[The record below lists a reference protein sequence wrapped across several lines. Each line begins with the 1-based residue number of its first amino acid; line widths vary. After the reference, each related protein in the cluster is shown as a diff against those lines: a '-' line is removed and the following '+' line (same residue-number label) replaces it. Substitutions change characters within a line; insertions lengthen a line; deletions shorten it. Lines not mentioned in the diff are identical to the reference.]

1 MDPLPSF
8 VPDGPLPAPQPL
20 HDASA
25 ADISR
30 IAEQLMRD
38 AVTAAAAAASGTL
51 PAVPAAAPM
60 APPVVA
66 APVARAM
73 PAAFPPG
80 IHTMPAV
87 HGAVPAIPGV
97 LPSSPHVP
105 PGVPSIPHVPSMPA
119 PPPTAA
125 PTAAFGSA
133 GAPAADLSGLK
144 AFVGRIRGLDHMQL
158 PHALDAAP
166 LQPAG
171 AAFVA
176 SHGGLANLAQPG
188 FLDVDAVRR
197 DFPILRQTVHGKPL
211 AWFDNAATTQKP
223 QAVIDALSRFYA
235 HDNSNIHRGAH
246 TLAARATDAYEHAR
260 ETVATFL
267 GATGPDEIIFVRGC
281 TEGINLVANILAPG
295 LSRGDEILLTEL
307 EHHANIVPWQMVAE
321 RTGAVLRVAPIDD
334 RGDVILEAYA
344 RLLSPLTRV
353 VSLSHASNSLGTI
366 LPVELMTG
374 MAKAH
379 GARVLV
385 DGAQSVS
392 HFPVDVR
399 RIGCDFYVFSGHKIF
414 GPTGIGAVFMTKDA
428 QESLPPWQGGGNMIK
443 DVTFAHTTYSDP
455 PAKFEAG
462 TPNIADA
469 IGMGAALDYVTSLG
483 RERIAAYEHDL
494 LHYATGRL
502 TAIDGLRLI
511 GTAREKVGV
520 LSFVLPGLDPIEI
533 GKALDREG
541 IAVRAGHHC
550 AQPSLRHF
558 GVEAT
563 VRPSLAFYNT
573 HAEIDRLAD
582 AVAGL
587 GRGR

>member
-1 MDPLPSF
+1 MDTRSLLT
-8 VPDGPLPAPQPL
+8 VDQLPAPQPL
-20 HDASA
+20 HDTSA

-30 IAEQLMRD
+30 IAAALVRD
-38 AVTAAAAAASGTL
+38 AVAAINGTMPPLPAEASQAPPTVANPVPVRAPTAF
-51 PAVPAAAPM
+51 PAVPEAPAARTSLHVPPLPTVALAAP
-60 APPVVA
+60 
-66 APVARAM
+66 
-73 PAAFPPG
+73 
-80 IHTMPAV
+80 
-87 HGAVPAIPGV
+87 PAIPA
-97 LPSSPHVP
+97 SPDA
-105 PGVPSIPHVPSMPA
+105 S
-119 PPPTAA
+119 TAA
-125 PTAAFGSA
+125 PAT
-133 GAPAADLSGLK
+133 DYSGLK
-144 AFVGRIRGLDHMQL
+144 AFVGRIRGLDHL
-158 PHALDAAP
+158 ELPRVFAGGPPARGHSSVTTPHAATPAA
-166 LQPAG
+166 
-171 AAFVA
+171 
-176 SHGGLANLAQPG
+176 SG
-188 FLDVDAVRR
+188 FLDVEAVRR
-197 DFPILRQTVHGKPL
+197 DFPILQEKVHGKPL

-223 QAVIDALSRFYA
+223 QAVIDAISHFYA

-260 ETVATFL
+260 QTIADFL
-267 GATGPDEIIFVRGC
+267 GANGPDEIIYVRGC
-281 TEGINLVANILAPG
+281 TEGVNLCANILAPG

-321 RTGAVLRVAPIDD
+321 RTRAVIRVVPIDD

-344 RLLSPLTRV
+344 KLLSPLTKI

-374 MAKAH
+374 MAKAR

-414 GPTGIGAVFMTKDA
+414 GPTGIGAVFMTKEA
-428 QESLPPWQGGGNMIK
+428 QETLPPWQGGGNMIE
-443 DVTFAHTTYSDP
+443 DVTFARTTYAPP

-469 IGMGAALDYVTSLG
+469 IGLGAALDYVTALG
-483 RERIAAYEHDL
+483 RERIAAYEHEL
-494 LHYATGRL
+494 LHHATARL
-502 TAIDGLRLI
+502 TAIGGLRLI

-520 LSFVLPGLDPIEI
+520 LSFVIDGLDPIEI
-533 GKALDREG
+533 GKSLDREG

-558 GVEAT
+558 GLEAT

-573 HAEIDRLAD
+573 PAEIDRLAD
-582 AVAGL
+582 AIAKIAH
-587 GRGR
+587 RR

>member
-1 MDPLPSF
+1 MDTSRSLPADPLP
-8 VPDGPLPAPQPL
+8 AAQPL
-20 HDASA
+20 HDPSA

-30 IAEQLMRD
+30 IADTLMRD
-38 AVTAAAAAASGTL
+38 AVAAAHGTVPPL
-51 PAVPAAAPM
+51 PAEAPM
-60 APPVVA
+60 APP
-66 APVARAM
+66 PVASPLPVHA
-73 PAAFPPG
+73 PAA
-80 IHTMPAV
+80 I
-87 HGAVPAIPGV
+87 PAIPSSAAAPFV
-97 LPSSPHVP
+97 PAALPVALPS
-105 PGVPSIPHVPSMPA
+105 
-119 PPPTAA
+119 T
-125 PTAAFGSA
+125 
-133 GAPAADLSGLK
+133 APAFSSPLAVSPSVASPATDYSGLK
-144 AFVGRIRGLDHMQL
+144 AFVGRIRGLDHLDL
-158 PHALDAAP
+158 PRVFDGGTQPLAHPSAATAAP
-166 LQPAG
+166 TISSPS
-171 AAFVA
+171 AF
-176 SHGGLANLAQPG
+176 
-188 FLDVDAVRR
+188 FDIDAVRR
-197 DFPILRQTVHGKPL
+197 DFPILQEKVHGKPL

-223 QAVIDALSRFYA
+223 QAVIDAISHFYA

-246 TLAARATDAYEHAR
+246 TLAARATDAYEASR
-260 ETVATFL
+260 TTVANFL
-267 GATGPDEIIFVRGC
+267 GANGSDEIVFVRGC

-307 EHHANIVPWQMVAE
+307 EHHANIVPWQMVAA

-344 RLLSPLTRV
+344 KLLSPLTKV

-374 MAKAH
+374 MAKAR

-414 GPTGIGAVFMTKDA
+414 GPTGIGVVFMTKEA
-428 QESLPPWQGGGNMIK
+428 QDSLPPWQGGGNMIK
-443 DVTFAHTTYSDP
+443 DVTFAHTTYSEP

-469 IGMGAALDYVTSLG
+469 IGLGAALDYVSRLG
-483 RERIAAYEHDL
+483 RERIAAYEHEL

-520 LSFVLPGLDPIEI
+520 LSFVLEGHDPIEV

-541 IAVRAGHHC
+541 FAVRAGHHC

-573 HAEIDRLAD
+573 RAEIDRLAD
-582 AVAGL
+582 AVAAL
-587 GRGR
+587 AQAR

>member
-1 MDPLPSF
+1 METPPF
-8 VPDGPLPAPQPL
+8 VPGPQLPTPQPL
-20 HDASA
+20 HDPSA

-30 IAEQLMRD
+30 IADTLMRD
-38 AVTAAAAAASGTL
+38 AVAASHGTL
-51 PAVPAAAPM
+51 PPVPAEAPL
-60 APPVVA
+60 APPTVVN
-66 APVARAM
+66 PV
-73 PAAFPPG
+73 P
-80 IHTMPAV
+80 V
-87 HGAVPAIPGV
+87 H
-97 LPSSPHVP
+97 
-105 PGVPSIPHVPSMPA
+105 
-119 PPPTAA
+119 A
-125 PTAAFGSA
+125 PTALPATSA
-133 GAPAADLSGLK
+133 AHVSPAPVSLPFAMPTSALPVSPAPSTGTPATDYSGLK
-144 AFVGRIRGLDHMQL
+144 AFVGRIRGLDHLEL
-158 PHALDAAP
+158 PRVFDRETPVLVQPSGPATAPAIQAA
-166 LQPAG
+166 
-171 AAFVA
+171 
-176 SHGGLANLAQPG
+176 SG
-188 FLDVDAVRR
+188 FLDIAAVRR
-197 DFPILRQTVHGKPL
+197 DFPILQEMVHGKPL

-223 QAVIDALSRFYA
+223 QAVIDAVSHFYA

-246 TLAARATDAYEHAR
+246 TLAARATDAYEAAR
-260 ETVATFL
+260 KTVADFL
-267 GATGPDEIIFVRGC
+267 GADGPDEIIFVRGC
-281 TEGINLVANILAPG
+281 TEGINLVANVLAPG

-321 RTGAVLRVAPIDD
+321 RTGAVIRVVPIDD
-334 RGDVILEAYA
+334 RGDVIIEAYA
-344 RLLSPLTRV
+344 RLLSPLTKV
-353 VSLSHASNSLGTI
+353 VSISHASNSLGTI
-366 LPVELMTG
+366 LSVELMTG

-414 GPTGIGAVFMTKDA
+414 GPTGIGAVFMTKHA

-443 DVTFAHTTYSDP
+443 DVTFARTIYSDP

-469 IGMGAALDYVTSLG
+469 IGLGAALDYVTRLG
-483 RERIAAYEHDL
+483 RERIAAYEHEL
-494 LHYATGRL
+494 LHHATVRL

-520 LSFVLPGLDPIEI
+520 LSFVIEGHDPIEI

-573 HAEIDRLAD
+573 PAEIDRLAD
-582 AVAGL
+582 TVAAFAAH
-587 GRGR
+587 RSPTRTVRP

>member
-1 MDPLPSF
+1 
-8 VPDGPLPAPQPL
+8 
-20 HDASA
+20 
-25 ADISR
+25 
-30 IAEQLMRD
+30 
-38 AVTAAAAAASGTL
+38 
-51 PAVPAAAPM
+51 
-60 APPVVA
+60 
-66 APVARAM
+66 
-73 PAAFPPG
+73 
-80 IHTMPAV
+80 
-87 HGAVPAIPGV
+87 
-97 LPSSPHVP
+97 
-105 PGVPSIPHVPSMPA
+105 
-119 PPPTAA
+119 
-125 PTAAFGSA
+125 
-133 GAPAADLSGLK
+133 
-144 AFVGRIRGLDHMQL
+144 
-158 PHALDAAP
+158 
-166 LQPAG
+166 
-171 AAFVA
+171 
-176 SHGGLANLAQPG
+176 
-188 FLDVDAVRR
+188 VRR

-414 GPTGIGAVFMTKDA
+414 GPTGIGAVFMTKEA
-428 QESLPPWQGGGNMIK
+428 QAALPPWQGGGNMIK

-520 LSFVLPGLDPIEI
+520 LSFVRPGLDPIEI

-582 AVAGL
+582 AVAAAC
-587 GRGR
+587 RRR

>member
-1 MDPLPSF
+1 MDTPPF
-8 VPDGPLPAPQPL
+8 VPANPLPAPQPL

-30 IAEQLMRD
+30 IADALMRD
-38 AVTAAAAAASGTL
+38 AVAAAHGTMPPL
-51 PAVPAAAPM
+51 PAEAPM
-60 APPVVA
+60 
-66 APVARAM
+66 
-73 PAAFPPG
+73 
-80 IHTMPAV
+80 T
-87 HGAVPAIPGV
+87 
-97 LPSSPHVP
+97 
-105 PGVPSIPHVPSMPA
+105 
-119 PPPTAA
+119 PPTFANPLPA
-125 PTAAFGSA
+125 H
-133 GAPAADLSGLK
+133 APAATASATVPFAPATLPGALPTTVPAFSSPPAGSPSVASPETDYSGLK
-144 AFVGRIRGLDHMQL
+144 AFVGHIRGLDHLQL
-158 PHALDAAP
+158 PRVFDGGTPALTPSSAP
-166 LQPAG
+166 TATPAIP
-171 AAFVA
+171 
-176 SHGGLANLAQPG
+176 STSG
-188 FLDVDAVRR
+188 FLDIDSVRR
-197 DFPILRQTVHGKPL
+197 DFPILREKVHGKPL

-223 QAVIDALSRFYA
+223 QAVIDALSHFYA

-260 ETVATFL
+260 QTIADFL
-267 GATGPDEIIFVRGC
+267 GASSPDEIIYVRGC
-281 TEGINLVANILAPG
+281 TEAINLCANILAPG
-295 LSRGDEILLTEL
+295 LTRGDEIVLTEL

-321 RTGAVLRVAPIDD
+321 RTGAVIRVVPIDD

-344 RLLSPLTRV
+344 KLLSPLTKV
-353 VSLSHASNSLGTI
+353 VSISHASNSLGTI
-366 LPVELMTG
+366 VPVELMTG
-374 MAKAH
+374 MAKAR

-392 HFPVDVR
+392 HFPVDVQ

-414 GPTGIGAVFMTKDA
+414 GPTGIGAVFMTKEA
-428 QESLPPWQGGGNMIK
+428 QRSLPPWQGGGNMIK
-443 DVTFAHTTYSDP
+443 DVTFAHTTYSEP

-469 IGMGAALDYVTSLG
+469 IGLGAALDYVTALG
-483 RERIAAYEHDL
+483 RERIAAYEHEL

-511 GTAREKVGV
+511 GTSREKVGV
-520 LSFVLPGLDPIEI
+520 LSFVLPGIDPIEI

-541 IAVRAGHHC
+541 LAVRAGHHC

-582 AVAGL
+582 AVAAL
-587 GRGR
+587 ARAK